1 MGTHE
6 APAMKGLPPPGPHG
20 GDGSAVAAALGLDP
34 EGILDLSQSLNPVA
48 PDPGPVVARHLA
60 ALSRY
65 PNPRPAT
72 VALAHAMG
80 VDPQAVLLTNGGSE
94 AIALVA
100 AELGGRVDEP
110 EFALHPRRGGPRW
123 RSNPHNP
130 SGVLAG
136 ADERAGVWDEA
147 FYPLA
152 TGTWTRGDADAVVVG
167 SLTKLFACPGLR
179 IGYVLG
185 EPSLVAE
192 LSARQPR
199 WSVNALATDAL
210 VELLDGLDLP
220 AWATAVA
227 ALRQRLEVVLRAHG
241 LEPRPSDA
249 NWVLVDAPGLRP
261 ALASYGIV
269 VRDCASFGLPGVVRI
284 AVPGPDGLAR
294 LDAALGAVVSDRKA
308 TP

>member
-1 MGTHE
+1 
-6 APAMKGLPPPGPHG
+6 
-20 GDGSAVAAALGLDP
+20 
-34 EGILDLSQSLNPVA
+34 
-48 PDPGPVVARHLA
+48 
-60 ALSRY
+60 SRY
-65 PNPRPAT
+65 PNPRPDT